1 MHYRRSNEG
10 IPKLPVVSYLEEQWY
25 KTLSGR
31 PTPMLQLDEM
41 VLVTA
46 GMSTLWE
53 PTNPRGAP
61 VYKYKNRAYGLMNAL
76 DQKVGGGMVTR
87 QLLEGELPWL
97 EQIKDYFLH
106 PTEESLGAHVA
117 TPTGAHPLV
126 SVKPKV
132 MKSPARGGGATILL
146 SSEGSTASSDGLIHW
161 SRTTRTGPNVK
172 PTGGSEADAHM
183 EPVTADPE
191 VSADELVQERP
202 EVQTQP
208 GMQTGKHYS
217 HLRYLDYV
225 VVSDTLSGLDVGVRL
240 APDEA
245 EEDQVTI
252 TQILEKKRKI
262 LADAK
267 RKLDTEA
274 TLNMSEKKR
283 KLTGQPMGPAPSK
296 SEVDLS
302 VFKKK
307 SGKFV
312 KNCLLSLPDEKGS
325 AGVTG
330 SRSRRSTTHTSKP
343 IIPDISSIPGPE
355 SPPAALFGESPVRDP
370 VRPEDVK
377 GKGPKGA
384 AESVFVKKVQP
395 STLLGGAIRERV
407 DGIETDVESSE
418 ATPLV
423 TKYTRCIPSS
433 GEGRGHSEGRGVF
446 VCVR

>member
-1 MHYRRSNEG
+1 MIPIDMHYRRSNEG
-10 IPKLPVVSYLEEQWY
+10 IPKLSVVPYLEEQWY

-41 VLVTA
+41 ALVTA
-46 GMSTLWE
+46 GMSTLWV

-76 DQKVGGGMVTR
+76 DQNVGGGMVTR
-87 QLLEGELPWL
+87 QLPEGELPWL

-132 MKSPARGGGATILL
+132 MKSPARGATILL
-146 SSEGSTASSDGLIHW
+146 SSEGSTASSNGLIHW
-161 SRTTRTGPNVK
+161 SRTTRT
-172 PTGGSEADAHM
+172 
-183 EPVTADPE
+183 
-191 VSADELVQERP
+191 
-202 EVQTQP
+202 
-208 GMQTGKHYS
+208 
-217 HLRYLDYV
+217 
-225 VVSDTLSGLDVGVRL
+225 GVRL

-274 TLNMSEKKR
+274 TLNMSETKR
-283 KLTGQPMGPAPSK
+283 KLMGQPKGPAPSE

-307 SGKFV
+307 SGKFL
-312 KNCLLSLPDEKGS
+312 KNLF
-325 AGVTG
+325 V
-330 SRSRRSTTHTSKP
+330 
-343 IIPDISSIPGPE
+343 E
-355 SPPAALFGESPVRDP
+355 SPGRKRVCGGDWLEVSAVDYSHLKAYHSRYFIDP
-370 VRPEDVK
+370 RP
-377 GKGPKGA
+377 
-384 AESVFVKKVQP
+384 
-395 STLLGGAIRERV
+395 
-407 DGIETDVESSE
+407 
-418 ATPLV
+418 
-423 TKYTRCIPSS
+423 
-433 GEGRGHSEGRGVF
+433 
-446 VCVR
+446 